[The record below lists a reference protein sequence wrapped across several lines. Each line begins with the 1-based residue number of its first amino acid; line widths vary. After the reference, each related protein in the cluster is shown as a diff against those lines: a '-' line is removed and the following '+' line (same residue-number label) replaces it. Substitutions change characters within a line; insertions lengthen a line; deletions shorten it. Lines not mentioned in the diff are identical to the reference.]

1 MTAGYL
7 TGKYAFDTFSH
18 LRGTLD
24 NPKWVDTFL
33 LSGRYPPY
41 TVSYPFLPAFLSPA
55 KRIIHDIYSPNPSY
69 PAREDARAAQGV
81 LHLRAPGVGQ
91 IQEVLGLMAHV
102 RAVWFPLGVADQ
114 NAEPLSDVLL
124 TSTPIVQQPSP
135 V

>member
-41 TVSYPFLPAFLSPA
+41 TVSYPFLRLPPPFSLFLPV
-55 KRIIHDIYSPNPSY
+55 
-69 PAREDARAAQGV
+69 EQ
-81 LHLRAPGVGQ
+81 
-91 IQEVLGLMAHV
+91 
-102 RAVWFPLGVADQ
+102 
-114 NAEPLSDVLL
+114 LL
-124 TSTPIVQQPSP
+124 TRALRLCFVL
-135 V
+135 